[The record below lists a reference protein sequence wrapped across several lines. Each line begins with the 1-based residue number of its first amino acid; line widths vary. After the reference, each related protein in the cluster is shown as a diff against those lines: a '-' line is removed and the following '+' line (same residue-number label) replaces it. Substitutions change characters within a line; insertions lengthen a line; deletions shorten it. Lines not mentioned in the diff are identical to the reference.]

1 MWNLGKNG
9 TDGPICKLEIRD
21 TDLKIKKQ
29 LMNAKGGWGGEM
41 NSEIG
46 IICKLLCIK

>member
-21 TDLKIKKQ
+21 TDLKIKKN
-29 LMNAKGGWGGEM
+29 LWTPKGDEGVRWIQRLGLFV
-41 NSEIG
+41 NYYV
-46 IICKLLCIK
+46 